1 MKSLSLRPATPSQR
15 RLAAW
20 SGILAPALFVV
31 IFTLEGFLRPGY
43 NPLSTY
49 VSALSLGPRGWIQ
62 IVNFLVFGTL
72 LFVFTRGLA
81 AAFPDGK
88 ASRWGLI
95 LLTAISVL
103 FFISGPFVMDPM
115 GTPQAQATV
124 HGTIHGL
131 AGGIAFLCMPIGIFV
146 FLRRFHSD
154 PRWRFL
160 YIWTLVLGV
169 IVTAALL
176 VFTVISKSP
185 DLTATFVDWL
195 GLFQRALIVPYMLW
209 LFVFALGV
217 RQHSQTA

>member
-1 MKSLSLRPATPSQR
+1 MKSLSLRPVTRTQR
-15 RLAAW
+15 SLAAW
-20 SGILAPALFVV
+20 AGILAPALFVV

-62 IVNFLVFGTL
+62 IASFLVFGAL
-72 LFVFTRGLA
+72 LFVFTRGLLD
-81 AAFPDGK
+81 AFPDGK

-95 LLTAISVL
+95 LLTTISVL

-131 AGGIAFLCMPIGIFV
+131 AGGIAFLCMPIVIFV
-146 FLRRFHSD
+146 YLRRFHAD
-154 PRWRFL
+154 PQWRFL
-160 YIWTLVLGV
+160 YTWTLVLGI

-176 VFTVISKSP
+176 VFTIISKSP
-185 DLTATFVDWL
+185 DLTATFTDYL
-195 GLFQRALIVPYMLW
+195 GLFQRALIVPFMLW

-217 RQHSQTA
+217 RQRSQSA